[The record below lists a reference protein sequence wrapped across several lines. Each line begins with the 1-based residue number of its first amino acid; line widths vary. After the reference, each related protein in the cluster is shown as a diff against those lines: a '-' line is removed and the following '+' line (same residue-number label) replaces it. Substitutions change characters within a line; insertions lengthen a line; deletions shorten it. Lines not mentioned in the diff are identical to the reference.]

1 MERLAAAGDGGRRRW
16 CLAALTGV
24 TLLLTI
30 NASLSGQDDPFN
42 PKAQA
47 EKKDAKQP
55 APKAAEDDPFQLNL
69 KKKEEA
75 AKEKAD
81 EKKPKAPAT
90 ASRIDFEV
98 RVEPKKARRG
108 ETVKLTINGKPR
120 PGLHT
125 YPITQRTPN
134 QNEFGLSSLKFAPS
148 PVFKPLPP
156 LKEEPKPEPVVEAGD
171 VYLEYKKPFTWSQ
184 DILVLPEAKPG
195 KHSLQFSIRL
205 QVCDTRCVWGTHTF
219 EEPIEVLDEV
229 IPVTPQLQAR
239 LQEPPPEIQVV
250 DPKTGNPKAK
260 PDNGNTPVTKNTG
273 LASFVLAGIF
283 WGAVSLITPCVFP
296 MIPITVSFFLKQSEK
311 QHHKPITM
319 ALVYCATIIVVL
331 TIAAVTL
338 LSFFRWLSV
347 NPVMN
352 IALGGLFVFF
362 ALSLFGMY
370 EIELPSGLARFTS
383 AHEGQGGLLGTMF
396 MALTFTIISFA
407 CVAPFLGGFGGTADT
422 AQMTLLHRI
431 LGGLAF
437 SLTFA
442 SPFFVLALFPTLLK
456 KMPKSGNWLNSVK
469 VVMGFLELAAALK
482 FFRAG
487 ELVMLPRPQLFTYD
501 LVLGFY
507 VALSVACGL
516 YLLNMYRL
524 PHDTPSDHLSVPQ
537 LMFSLV
543 FLGLALYLTPALFK
557 TGNNGQSQRPNGAVF
572 AWLDSFLLPDPHE
585 SDLPWK
591 GNLQD
596 GLREAL
602 AKHKLVFVDFTGKT
616 CTNCKINEREIF
628 PRPLINALMKKYVL
642 VQMYTDV
649 VPNEFYPPEQQAEFG
664 TSTAKQRADAETNL
678 EFQKKFFDTEQLP
691 LYVILKPLPGGKFE
705 EVARYEEGKINNEIA
720 FATFLKKP
728 LDGVSDIALRAD

>member
-1 MERLAAAGDGGRRRW
+1 MEWLAAAGDGGRRRS

-24 TLLLTI
+24 ALLLTI

-90 ASRIDFEV
+90 ASRIDFAV
-98 RVEPKKARRG
+98 QVEPKKARRG
-108 ETVKLTINGKPR
+108 ETVKLTINGNPR
-120 PGLHT
+120 PGFHT
-125 YPITQRTPN
+125 YPITQRTPS
-134 QNEFGLSSLKFAPS
+134 QDAFGLSSLKFSPS
-148 PVFKPLPP
+148 PVFKPLTP
-156 LKEEPKPEPVVEAGD
+156 LTEEPKPEPVAEGRD
-171 VYLEYKKPFTWSQ
+171 IYLEYSKPFTWTQ
-184 DILVLPEAKPG
+184 DILVSPDAKPG
-195 KHSLQFSIRL
+195 KHTLQFSIRL
-205 QVCDTRCVWGTHTF
+205 QVCDRSCVWGTHTF
-219 EEPIEVLDEV
+219 DEAIEVLDEV
-229 IPVTPQLQAR
+229 VPINPELQAR
-239 LQEPPPEIQVV
+239 LHERPAEIQVV
-250 DPKTGNPKAK
+250 DPKTGSVKPAVQVPSSVPK
-260 PDNGNTPVTKNTG
+260 DTG
-273 LASFVLAGIF
+273 LVSFVLAGIF

-311 QHHKPITM
+311 EHHKPITM
-319 ALVYCATIIVVL
+319 ALVYCTTIIVVL

-487 ELVMLPRPQLFTYD
+487 ELVLLPRPQFFTYD

-524 PHDTPSDHLSVPQ
+524 PHDTPADHLSVPQ
-537 LMFSLV
+537 LLFSLV

-557 TGNNGQSQRPNGAVF
+557 TGNNGQSQRPSGAVF
-572 AWLDSFLLPDPHE
+572 AWLDSFLLPDPYE
-585 SDLPWK
+585 SELPWK
-591 GNLQD
+591 GNLQE

-616 CTNCKINEREIF
+616 CTNCKINEREVF

-642 VQMYTDV
+642 VQLYTDV

-664 TSTAKQRADAETNL
+664 TSTATQRADAQANL
-678 EFQKKFFDTEQLP
+678 EFQRQVFNDERLP

-728 LDGVSDIALRAD
+728 LDGVSDIALKAD